1 MIPSG
6 SAQGLKLKHKN
17 YGSTCE
23 KLESIIL
30 SPERRRKHTFKA
42 AGSQSLFHIPTSDSY
57 TSIMASYLCL

>member
-42 AGSQSLFHIPTSDSY
+42 AGSHIPTSDSY